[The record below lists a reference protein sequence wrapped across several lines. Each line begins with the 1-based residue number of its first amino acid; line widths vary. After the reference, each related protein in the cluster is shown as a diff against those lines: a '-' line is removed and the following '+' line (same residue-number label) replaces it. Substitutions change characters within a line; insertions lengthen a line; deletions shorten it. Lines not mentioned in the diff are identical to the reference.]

1 MKLPTIRQ
9 LPSGSWFCRLR
20 IGGKD
25 ICITEPTQKLCQ
37 AKAAAYKS
45 GLIQAKKAPADKTL
59 RQACQAYID
68 ARPKGSPTTRH
79 TNETYVKFAFQG
91 IMDKKIKDITK
102 ADLIKAVAEECQRET
117 RRHEKIAPVSVRKEF
132 DFICAVLR
140 ENDIEPPQ
148 INNLPSVQ
156 QGPVV
161 LPEPADVLRAIVG
174 SSIELPCLL
183 AAWLSL
189 TQSEIRALT
198 KSKSIKNGKLYITET
213 VVRVDGKDYR
223 KKGSKEEK
231 RSRVHAIP
239 LHIQQLID
247 AVPGDILCPFTPR
260 QLYGRLQTLQKNAGV
275 DPPISF
281 HQLRHLNASVMA
293 MLGVQKEIARE
304 RGGWHNNAVM
314 DAVYTHTFT
323 SARRA
328 ADASID
334 AYFADQIG
342 NKNGNKIKK
351 ARVYRIYKR

>member
-20 IGGKD
+20 IGGRD
-25 ICITEPTQKLCQ
+25 ICITEPTEAKCR
-37 AKAAAYKS
+37 AKAMAYKT
-45 GLIQAKKAPADKTL
+45 GVLQAKKAPVDKTL
-59 RQACQAYID
+59 RQACQAYIN

-91 IMDKKIKDITK
+91 IMDKKLKDITK
-102 ADLIKAVAEECQRET
+102 ADFINAVAEECQRET
-117 RRHEKIAPVSVRKEF
+117 RRHETIAPVSVHKEF

-148 INNLPSVQ
+148 INNLPAVQ
-156 QGPVV
+156 QLPVV
-161 LPEPADVLRAIVG
+161 LPEPSDVLRAIVG

-198 KSKSIKNGKLYITET
+198 KSKSIKNGKLYINET
-213 VVRVDGKDYR
+213 VVRVGGQDIR

-231 RSRVHAIP
+231 RSRVHTIP
-239 LHIQQLID
+239 PHIQQLINQQ
-247 AVPGDILCPFTPR
+247 PGDVLCPFTPR
-260 QLYGRLQTLQKNAGV
+260 QLYGRFQTLQRRAGV

-304 RGGWHNNAVM
+304 RGGWHNDAVM
-314 DAVYTHTFT
+314 DQVYTHTFT
-323 SARRA
+323 SARRS

-334 AYFADQIG
+334 AYFADKIG
-342 NKNGNKIKK
+342 NKNGNESKK
-351 ARVYRIYKR
+351 RRIYKLFKP